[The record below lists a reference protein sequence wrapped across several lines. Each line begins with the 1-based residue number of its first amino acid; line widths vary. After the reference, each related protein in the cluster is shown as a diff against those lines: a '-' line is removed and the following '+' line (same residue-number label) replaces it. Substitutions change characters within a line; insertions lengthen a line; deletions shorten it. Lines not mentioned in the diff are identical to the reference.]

1 MATFLR
7 QSDCAGDH
15 HANPNR
21 LRDPDAISR
30 SVKSNKIFTQIL
42 DPDGKGS
49 HMKVHFIFNEDKNFN
64 PDGPFNLVLNYG
76 VTSPYSLVTK
86 KWAWPYRAALSKYY
100 STGRGREREQEQ
112 AKKQNG
118 QAS

>member
-7 QSDCAGDH
+7 QSDCGGEPD
-15 HANPNR
+15 ANPNR

-76 VTSPYSLVTK
+76 VTSLYVLDGIASDLTK
-86 KWAWPYRAALSKYY
+86 VIPGVGPRMAV
-100 STGRGREREQEQ
+100 
-112 AKKQNG
+112 AK
-118 QAS
+118 